1 MAETSFPV
9 VGQDITDSQ
18 WQQIML
24 SVGSGVL
31 DKGGNPYA
39 MSNVDNATDTLQILP
54 ESATGTS
61 EAVVTG
67 FFHRIDA
74 PVPLS
79 VPPVSQSTAYT
90 LALCYDPENATDPIK
105 LGVFK
110 GDLDRSDGKRYLI
123 LYTGVRTANM
133 LLSSVQWQKVL
144 PRVVQM
150 LYVNEAAQLPP
161 VGNDVLYGAMAFVIG
176 DRSWWQVRSNNG
188 VQAWALVVGGSASMR
203 ARSQVAQGVGNS
215 AATVARVPNST
226 ENGAIRKVVQGAGH
240 AWVAPYTGWYSMN
253 AAGYFDAAGGGTRE
267 ISALVGAAFMAR
279 SRTLA
284 DTNAVSMAVN
294 VSTEV
299 WVESGQQM
307 RFQLYHT
314 RRDVAGAGLN
324 FNLDSASVRYLG
336 AV

>member
-31 DKGGNPYA
+31 DKGGDPYA

-90 LALCYDPENATDPIK
+90 LALCYDPENETDPIK

-144 PRVVQM
+144 PRAVQ
-150 LYVNEAAQLPP
+150 LIYVGSADQLPP
-161 VGNDVLYGAMAFVIG
+161 VEDGVLYAATAYVYEERAWYQIHNGWELVSGGRASTRAGAQAAQGIGNSSAFVL
-176 DRSWWQVRSNNG
+176 R
-188 VQAWALVVGGSASMR
+188 M
-203 ARSQVAQGVGNS
+203 SQ
-215 AATVARVPNST
+215 ST
-226 ENGAIRKVVQGAGH
+226 ESGNLAKGTVGAGH
-240 AWVAPYTGWYSMN
+240 QWTAPYTGWYSMS
-253 AAGYFDAAGGGTRE
+253 ASGRFDQARGGTRE
-267 ISALVGAAFMAR
+267 IGALVDSTYVAR
-279 SRTLA
+279 SGVPMDAQSRPIALA
-284 DTNAVSMAVN
+284 VATQTWVN
-294 VSTEV
+294 K
-299 WVESGQQM
+299 GQRL
-307 RFQLYHT
+307 RFQVYQSRT
-314 RRDVAGAGLN
+314 DVDGAGLN
-324 FNLDSASVRYLG
+324 FTVDSASIRYLG
-336 AV
+336 QA